1 MRMLGNIFWLGTK
14 ELRSF
19 FRDYVLLGL
28 VIYTFSFAIF
38 VQGRSNAQELH
49 NASVGVVDEDNS
61 ALSRRMIAAFLPPYF
76 KAPVE
81 IDNKDVDHLMNTAAY
96 TFVIVIPPHFA
107 RDVLARRSPAV
118 QVNVDAT
125 AMVTAGLGYG
135 YIQQILT
142 TEINNFVSRDE
153 GESLSDSQNVP
164 GSPITL
170 AVRVA
175 FNPNVTTAWFSSV
188 MGIVNNVTML
198 AIILAGAAIVRERE
212 HGTMDHL
219 LVMPVTP
226 FEIAMS
232 KIWANGLVIT
242 IAASLSLE
250 IVVRE
255 LLKIPIAGSVPLFI
269 GGVAIYLFFATA
281 VGVFL
286 ATVARSMPQ
295 LGLLYILVAMP
306 LNILSGSNTP
316 LESMP
321 VVLSTIMMCSPSTHF
336 VLFAQSILFRGAGF
350 ALVWPEFLFVALVGG
365 LFLFLA
371 LIRFRAVAIQS
382 G

>member
-38 VQGRSNAQELH
+38 VQGRSNAQELY

-96 TFVIVIPPHFA
+96 TFVIVIPSHFA

-125 AMVTAGLGYG
+125 AMVMAGLGYG

-242 IAASLSLE
+242 IAAGLSLE